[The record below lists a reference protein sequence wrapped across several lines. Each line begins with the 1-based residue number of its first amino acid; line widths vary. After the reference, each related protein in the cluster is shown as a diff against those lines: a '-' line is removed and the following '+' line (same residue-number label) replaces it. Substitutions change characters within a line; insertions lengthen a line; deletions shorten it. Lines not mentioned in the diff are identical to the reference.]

1 MIAFFTDPEPIFQAL
16 AATAFTWFLTAL
28 GASSSVFLTKNINQ
42 KVLNGMLGFAEGGMI
57 AQKIVQIFRIY
68 MKPFFFL
75 V

>member
-1 MIAFFTDPEPIFQAL
+1 MIAFFTDLEPIFQAL
-16 AATAFTWFLTAL
+16 VATAFTWFLTAL
-28 GASSSVFLTKNINQ
+28 GASSVFLTKNINQ

-57 AQKIVQIFRIY
+57 SQKIVQIFRTY